1 MLNNVI
7 VGLKFLYFIMLAM
20 VLIVFITCWDR
31 MLNLYVG
38 NDCSLVV
45 IGLRVVSSKLIYN
58 NIYKLIC
65 IWVN

>member
-7 VGLKFLYFIMLAM
+7 VVLKFLYLMILAM
-20 VLIVFITCWDR
+20 VLIVFITCWGR

-45 IGLRVVSSKLIYN
+45 IGLRVIPSKLIYN
-58 NIYKLIC
+58 NI
-65 IWVN
+65 